1 MNEIRRNSTAK
12 NKLIRWTKMF
22 SQSLQPLPPGLDKTR
37 ETLHPRPAHN
47 LHRCSPFYVT
57 ISGHHGSTASPKLS
71 LPSHRNA
78 FVKNVENFFCVVH
91 EERKR
96 KEARI
101 GELFEGEPD
110 SALRVSTPAKKGLV
124 SRAPKAAEKA
134 RSRRSSSQSLGKLL
148 PHIELSFQ
156 LFNNC

>member
-1 MNEIRRNSTAK
+1 
-12 NKLIRWTKMF
+12 MF

-78 FVKNVENFFCVVH
+78 FVKNVENIFCVVH

-96 KEARI
+96 KEEWESFLEVRPIQPYGVNA
-101 GELFEGEPD
+101 GEKRLGIPCSE
-110 SALRVSTPAKKGLV
+110 
-124 SRAPKAAEKA
+124 
-134 RSRRSSSQSLGKLL
+134 SRRESRNRHNSSSQSFG
-148 PHIELSFQ
+148 SFCHT
-156 LFNNC
+156 LNFPFNCSIIVDQIFG